1 MRFDLFQRDAGLPN
15 RLVPFTTTLLFA
27 IISEVPLHI
36 PAFSIVTP
44 AFTLMAV
51 YHWTIYRSDLL
62 PPIAVFAVGML
73 LDLLNGTQY
82 LGTSSLTLL
91 LVRSV
96 LLSQRRFL
104 VNRPFPIIWSGFL
117 LLTAVVVFF
126 EWGLVS
132 FLHGE
137 TLGSQPFIFEAVLT
151 VASFPV
157 GSYLLAWTQRGF
169 LMRGA

>member
-1 MRFDLFQRDAGLPN
+1 MRFDFFQRDAGLPN

-36 PAFSIVTP
+36 PAF
-44 AFTLMAV
+44 TLMAV
-51 YHWTIYRSDLL
+51 YHWTIYRSELL
-62 PPIAVFAVGML
+62 PPIAVFAVGLL

-82 LGTSSLTLL
+82 IGTSSLSLL
-91 LVRSV
+91 LVRSA

-104 VNRPFPIIWSGFL
+104 LNRPFPILWSGFL
-117 LLTAVVVFF
+117 LVTAAVIFF
-126 EWGLVS
+126 EWALVS

-137 TLGSQPFIFEAVLT
+137 TLGAQPFIFEAVMT

-169 LMRGA
+169 LMRV

>member
-1 MRFDLFQRDAGLPN
+1 MRFDFFQRDAGVAN

-27 IISEVPLHI
+27 IISVVPLHI
-36 PAFSIVTP
+36 PALSVVTP

-51 YHWTIYRSDLL
+51 YHWTIYRSELL

-82 LGTSSLTLL
+82 MGTSSLTLL
-91 LVRSV
+91 LVRSA

-104 VNRPFPIIWSGFL
+104 VNRPFPILWSGFL
-117 LLTAVVVFF
+117 LVTGAVVFF

-137 TLGSQPFIFEAVLT
+137 TLGAQPFIFEAVMT

-169 LMRGA
+169 LMRV